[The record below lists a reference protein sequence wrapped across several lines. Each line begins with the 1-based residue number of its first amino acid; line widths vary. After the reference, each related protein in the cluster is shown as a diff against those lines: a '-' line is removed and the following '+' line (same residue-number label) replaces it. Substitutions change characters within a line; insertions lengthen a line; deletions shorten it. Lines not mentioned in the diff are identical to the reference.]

1 MGDDGGWGGWG
12 QGGCLVGFGWFW
24 WLVGLVLVVG
34 AKVVGVK
41 VVGFGW
47 FWWLVG
53 FSRWAFPA
61 NFRVICVN

>member
-1 MGDDGGWGGWG
+1 MVGVRVVAWLV
-12 QGGCLVGFGWFW
+12 LVGFGGWLGWFW
-24 WLVGLVLVVG
+24 WL
-34 AKVVGVK
+34 GVK

-53 FSRWAFPA
+53 FSRWVFPA